1 MKVFLIVYGIIAFL
15 YFCMCYRNSYKKVRS
30 IKRLG
35 LRPKQSPA
43 YILFICLVKAIFFP
57 IDLLLI
63 ILRYI

>member
-15 YFCMCYRNSYKKVRS
+15 YFCIGYRNSYKKVRS
-30 IKRLG
+30 IESQGFKPNRG
-35 LRPKQSPA
+35 SA

-63 ILRYI
+63 ILRNI